1 MKKIMLVLVFVAAVG
16 LVMGSVMAGVA
27 KAEPQTKC
35 PVMGLKIDEKVY
47 TDYQGKRI
55 YFCCSDCLGKFKAD
69 PKKYMKKMEAEGV
82 TPSNTPAK

>member
-1 MKKIMLVLVFVAAVG
+1 MKKFRLVLVVLAIAG
-16 LVMGSVMAGVA
+16 LVMGSTMAGVA

-47 TDYQGKRI
+47 TDYKGKRI

-69 PKKYMKKMEAEGV
+69 PEKYLKKMEAEGV
-82 TPSNTPAK
+82 KPADTPAK